1 MHPSCAGRTSARPA
15 ADPAR
20 PEVKPVLVL
29 QNLCSDGPA
38 YLASWLQARGIA
50 FDVCN
55 ADAGQAF
62 PPSMAGYGALAI
74 LGGEMSANDDLPSL
88 RQAEDLVRQ
97 AVQQGLPTI
106 GHCLGGQLMARA
118 LGAGVQ
124 PAAVPEIG
132 WSPVQPLEGAE
143 ARAWFGAAGP
153 ATVFQWHH
161 DTFGLPRGA
170 SWVAQ
175 SPACPHQAFAL
186 GPHLAMQF
194 HIEVDEQ
201 KLAAWCDAAEAH
213 PESTPAGHATVQ
225 DATRMRAGTPVH
237 LGASQA
243 LADRIY
249 GHWWRL
255 AAAAA

>member
-1 MHPSCAGRTSARPA
+1 
-15 ADPAR
+15 
-20 PEVKPVLVL
+20 VKPVLVL
-29 QNLCSDGPA
+29 QNLCTDGPA

-50 FDVCN
+50 FEVCN

-74 LGGEMSANDDLPSL
+74 LGGEMSANDDLASL
-88 RQAEDLVRQ
+88 RQAEALVRQ
-97 AVQQGLPTI
+97 AVLQGLPTI

-118 LGAGVQ
+118 LGAPVR

-132 WSPVQPLEGAE
+132 WSTVNLVDSDE
-143 ARAWFGAAGP
+143 ARAWFGDTGP

-161 DTFGLPRGA
+161 DTFDLPPGGQR
-170 SWVAQ
+170 VAH
-175 SPACPHQAFAL
+175 SAACAHQAFAL
-186 GPHLAMQF
+186 GPHLTMQF
-194 HIEVDEQ
+194 HIEVDAQ
-201 KLAAWCDAAEAH
+201 KLAAWCEAADAH

-225 DATRMRAGTPVH
+225 DAARMRAGTGLH

-255 AAAAA
+255 AAASA